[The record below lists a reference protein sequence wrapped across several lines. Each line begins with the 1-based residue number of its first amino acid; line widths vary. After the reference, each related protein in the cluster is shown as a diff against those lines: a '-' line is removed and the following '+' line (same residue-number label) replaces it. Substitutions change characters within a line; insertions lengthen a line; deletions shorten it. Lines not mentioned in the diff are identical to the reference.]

1 MRSNAK
7 YIAVVFCLLLPA
19 LARAQNTGRV
29 ECPRQDNYIYLYS
42 SMTTMEVRTTLQ
54 CGEQVQ
60 ITGRYDSY
68 FAVQTAK
75 GDTGFVPLSSLVL
88 LKDKP
93 GPKAPQPKA
102 DPPARPRTAYDEP
115 APRVEVAPKP
125 VPSPSELLL
134 LNGTPIHLKLG
145 KSISS
150 ATAHVGEVVELTV
163 TEEVVVDG
171 LSLIPSGATAVGI
184 VSEAEPKKHMGHS
197 GKLGLSIN
205 FVKLSDNEKA
215 AVRSYQEAMGPDSST
230 GTVNP
235 LASGKDVVF
244 AQGMEFTAYVDG
256 DIHLKREKFQA
267 ARDDANAAPAAT
279 AQNPPQP
286 RQQ

>member
-1 MRSNAK
+1 MQSSAK
-7 YIAVVFCLLLPA
+7 YIAIVFGLLMPA
-19 LARAQNTGRV
+19 LAEAQNTGRV

-42 SMTTMEVRTTLQ
+42 SMTTLEVRTTLQ

-68 FAVQTAK
+68 FAIQTSK

-93 GPKAPQPKA
+93 GPKAPQSKPES
-102 DPPARPRTAYDEP
+102 PVRPRTAYDEP
-115 APRVEVAPKP
+115 APKVEPAPKA

-134 LNGTPIHLKLG
+134 PNGTQIHLRLG
-145 KSISS
+145 KTISS
-150 ATAHVGEVVELTV
+150 ATSHVGDILELTV

-171 LSLIPSGATAVGI
+171 LSVIPSGATAVGI
-184 VSEAEPKKHMGHS
+184 VSEAEPKKRMGHS

-215 AVRSYQEAMGPDSST
+215 VVRSYQETKGPDSSN

-244 AQGMEFTAYVDG
+244 TQGMEFSAYVDG
-256 DIHLKREKFQA
+256 DMHLKREKFQA
-267 ARDDANAAPAAT
+267 AKDDANPAPAAT
-279 AQNPPQP
+279 AQNPIPPP
-286 RQQ
+286 RR